1 MLRKASQTNALSI
14 YGIDRLYVS
23 MQTICLQAWR
33 NQPHYFKAPILHP
46 IKFQLDKFC
55 TCNSLILI
63 TPSPMAQSNSLT
75 NWLIQPIT
83 HFAQITVIQRHKL
96 GYGTSRW
103 RLELSYLK
111 SEKIQWTH
119 IYKILLEVLF
129 HKFSKGIIGSMHQDQ
144 T

>member
-33 NQPHYFKAPILHP
+33 NQPHYLRL
-46 IKFQLDKFC
+46 QLDKFC

-111 SEKIQWTH
+111 SEKIQWRH

-129 HKFSKGIIGSMHQDQ
+129 HKFSKCIIGSMHQDQ